1 MDWGLIS
8 SHLPPQGPRA
18 EAMMHSAMEQ
28 GKWVF
33 FQNCHLAPSWMPSL
47 ERLIEGI
54 NPNKVTPTPW
64 LRKTLVPTPHNRV
77 ALLPSKQVSVPP
89 WDLLLQLHYFAG
101 SPVPPALRTKGNNLT
116 VWPLEQGDMTF
127 VSPLSQRTAALP
139 LLWPFAEVS
148 SLWALWCHT
157 QPWVS
162 SNQRLALSCFTK
174 ELPL

>member
-54 NPNKVTPTPW
+54 NPNQVTPRSPW
-64 LRKTLVPTPHNRV
+64 LRKTFVPTPHNSSAAQQAGFCAPLGSPPPA
-77 ALLPSKQVSVPP
+77 ALLCRQPCSSCSANRRKPP
-89 WDLLLQLHYFAG
+89 HLVATGAG
-101 SPVPPALRTKGNNLT
+101 
-116 VWPLEQGDMTF
+116 EHDICI
-127 VSPLSQRTAALP
+127 SPLPEDCSFATAVAI
-139 LLWPFAEVS
+139 
-148 SLWALWCHT
+148 C
-157 QPWVS
+157 
-162 SNQRLALSCFTK
+162 
-174 ELPL
+174 